1 MTLPLSVVATMFL
14 FSSIS
19 RSLILSPTLILFSPV
34 TTPAGVIVINTN
46 DSSLNVPLWLI
57 LDNLA
62 LCLHNDSMTSILIR
76 DVPPKVH
83 NALQEAAEAKG
94 HSLQQY
100 LVMEI
105 AKIAEKSQIEER
117 LKKLNRA
124 ALPKI
129 KASTIVDAINS
140 ERSRDR

>member
-1 MTLPLSVVATMFL
+1 MLKRTFLTSGFAPLLKVSFQD
-14 FSSIS
+14 
-19 RSLILSPTLILFSPV
+19 
-34 TTPAGVIVINTN
+34 NTIKKEGHFG
-46 DSSLNVPLWLI
+46 LL
-57 LDNLA
+57 LDNPA
-62 LCLHNDSMTSILIR
+62 KCLHNDSMTSILIR